1 MTIVGFDFGT
11 TNSLISVVSGGRA
24 LNLLDDE
31 DRPFPSV
38 VCYEGAHKIVG
49 REAKERLDTA
59 GIGIHGNVIRSP
71 KFFLGQESIFVNGV
85 ERSPVD
91 VVSDV
96 VSYVKQSALDS
107 RIDIDLAGV
116 SKAVVT
122 IPIDMEGRRRAALRD
137 AFRRAGI
144 GIVQFIHEPF
154 AALYG
159 YFRSQPDMA
168 AALREHDNKHI
179 LVVDWGGGTLDLTL
193 CALRDGQVTQL
204 HNHGTGAI
212 GGDVFD
218 DTIRNEVVRL
228 FCAEAGVPDDAE
240 PHPDA
245 RTRLLHQC
253 EQAKIALSSRKTFP
267 IYVPTFFPGDVDLD
281 YPLHRETL
289 EGVVDPII
297 RDGIRRITTVL
308 EQSEVSP
315 AQVAMC
321 LATGG
326 MVNMPAIRARL
337 HELFGPQRVRVG
349 KESATLVAEGAA
361 WFGHD
366 RRPLHLAKNVELRL
380 ARNAYMPL
388 LRAGTKM
395 PMENEVQRP
404 PPMHMY
410 CADPR
415 DGCAKFEFCV
425 PERPGTKVLT
435 TDPRIPLAHLV
446 VRVDHKAQPLKERL
460 ELDVEIDDDL
470 ILSASARSLNLQD
483 QAGLEIH
490 DLEFG
495 VTFPE
500 AGAPSEGD
508 DVDDPFDRP
517 LMHNHQPGD
526 LVARA
531 NVTPKRDPTSVPGE
545 LLYEHN
551 RLYFD
556 RRNNPPQEQVDEL
569 LYYAPCARC
578 GRASNDPDCRCASP
592 RSS

>member
-24 LNLLDDE
+24 LNLLDEE
-31 DRPFPSV
+31 DQPFPSV

-49 REAKERLDTA
+49 QEAKERLDTA

-71 KFFLGQESIFVNGV
+71 KFFLGQESIFVSGV

-96 VSYVKQSALDS
+96 VSFVKQSALDS
-107 RIDIDLAGV
+107 RIDIDLGGV

-159 YFRSQPDMA
+159 YFRTQADLAS
-168 AALREHDNKHI
+168 ALREYDNKHI

-193 CALRDGQVTQL
+193 CALRSGQVTQL

-218 DTIRNEVVRL
+218 DSIRNEVVRR
-228 FCAEAGVPDDAE
+228 FCAAADIPDDAE
-240 PHPDA
+240 PHPEA

-267 IYVPTFFPGDVDLD
+267 VYVPSFFPGDVDLD
-281 YPLHRETL
+281 HTLHRDTL
-289 EGVVDPII
+289 EAIVDPII
-297 RDGIRRITTVL
+297 RDGIRRIATVL
-308 EQSEVSP
+308 EQAEISP

-326 MVNMPAIRARL
+326 MVNTPAIRARL
-337 HELFGPQRVRVG
+337 HELFGPQRVKVG
-349 KESATLVAEGAA
+349 DESATLVAEGAA
-361 WFGHD
+361 WLGHD
-366 RRPLHLAKNVELRL
+366 RQPLHLSKNVEIRL

-388 LRAGTKM
+388 LRVGTRM
-395 PMENEVQRP
+395 PMENEVQR
-404 PPMHMY
+404 HTFHLY

-415 DGCAKFEFCV
+415 DGCAKFEFCT

-435 TDPRIPLAHLV
+435 TEPRTPLAHLV
-446 VRVDHKAQPLKERL
+446 VKVDDKAQPFKERL

-470 ILSASARSLNLQD
+470 ILNASARSLNMRD
-483 QAGLEIH
+483 HAGLEIH

-495 VTFPE
+495 VQFPNLS
-500 AGAPSEGD
+500 ALYEGD
-508 DVDDPFDRP
+508 DGDDPFDRP
-517 LMHNHQPGD
+517 LMHVHQPGD
-526 LVARA
+526 LVVRA
-531 NVTPKRDPTSVPGE
+531 NVTAEQDPALVPGE
-545 LLYEHN
+545 LLYQHN

-556 RRNNPPQEQVDEL
+556 RRSNPPKEQVNEL
-569 LYYAPCARC
+569 LYYAPCAVC
-578 GRASNDPDCRCASP
+578 GRASNDPECRCGSH
-592 RSS
+592 SSR